1 MRTRLAGLFLLF
13 ALVIPVACSKAEPP
27 PKTDFSDEAAGAIA
41 GNNEAFVQAAK
52 AGDAAKLVDGYYADD
67 ATLLPP
73 EAPPVEGKAKIR
85 EFWDGMMKQ
94 GTIIDLKLQTQRIV
108 SSGSIATEVGLLEE
122 VVRMGEK
129 DVTIRGKY
137 AVTHRR
143 QADGTW
149 RAAVDIFS
157 MEPPPPPAPQK

>member
-1 MRTRLAGLFLLF
+1 MRTHLVGLFLLF
-13 ALVIPVACSKAEPP
+13 ALVITVACSKAEPP

-41 GNNEAFVQAAK
+41 RNNEAFIEAAK
-52 AGDAAKLVDGYYADD
+52 AGDAARLVDAYYADD
-67 ATLLPP
+67 AIVLPP
-73 EAPPVEGKAKIR
+73 DAPPVEGKAKIR

-94 GTIIDLKLQTQRIV
+94 GTIVDLKLQTQRIV

-137 AVTHRR
+137 AVTYRR
-143 QADGTW
+143 QSDGTW

-157 MEPPPPPAPQK
+157 VEPPPPPAKNP